1 MPKLKNYGKA
11 PVRIFFIFSIFF
23 CSILSA
29 EIATDVDVAFG
40 SHFNISSADA
50 GVQGG
55 FTKKPLVYVKIGEKY
70 KIIKVLTKT
79 YQTDN
84 IECLLGVKI
93 PSGQYEL
100 YLSTKSGGEKTLLTK
115 YFYVRDP
122 VLATTAPLWGIT
134 GDKIT
139 ITGQY
144 FGVVRPKLWMEYF
157 EAAADPVT
165 GRHVTLK
172 CTLVPSKTIMNP
184 DTGES
189 SIVFTVP
196 KKMPEIATLINL
208 QSPSG
213 TNNIAFSSFM
223 FTSPEEVET
232 PMRDGIKL
240 KGDLY
245 TPPDSD
251 GPFPTLVFRTPYSK
265 KYRDSDPYEHIDFY
279 DEKTVRNAVKRGY
292 AVLMQDVRGRFA
304 SEGVYYPYVNETN
317 DGYDTIEW
325 VAIQPWCKD
334 GQIGS
339 FGLSYPGIVQWLTA
353 IGTPP
358 HLKAMVPAMVPST
371 FNQCVYFGGIFE
383 IGWNGWSYKYM
394 SSNIRFRNDIPGPK
408 NIFATKREYNRLG
421 GENAF
426 ADYLQTFNMPYLKDT
441 CQFYYDWITNPP
453 YSPFYAFGE
462 IKDHYPDVK
471 AAVLNLSGWYDEAY
485 GTQGATE
492 NFLGLLASRAQDAD
506 KKTKLII
513 GPWVHGV
520 DATQSNSSGQ
530 RKFPEN
536 ARIDYDSVVLDW
548 LDYYVRDISNG
559 VPNWPNVRVYQMEAK
574 GKGQWVSN
582 TTWPLTGTQENS
594 IYFVPAQNGEKIGG
608 ISFVQPTESYT
619 ASSFIADPTKPVTD
633 TTDGTNFGAYNLS
646 YLAERTDLLT
656 FDSEKLK
663 TDLKV
668 IGPVKAE
675 IYLSSNS
682 PDCDLFV
689 KLLDV
694 APDGTVFNITGPGQE
709 ALRIS
714 YRNKTS
720 TRDLLGPGQIVKL
733 DFENVRTGNV
743 FKKGHKLRVC
753 ICASWY
759 PLYSRN
765 LQTGELESTSGVA
778 QSATISIHHD
788 LEHQSRVILPVVP

>member
-1 MPKLKNYGKA
+1 MFNIKRTGKA
-11 PVRIFFIFSIFF
+11 PVRIFFMFAIFL

-29 EIATDVDVAFG
+29 EIASDVDVAFG
-40 SHFNISSADA
+40 SHFNISSTDA
-50 GVQGG
+50 GLVDG
-55 FTKKPLVYVKIGEKY
+55 FTKKPSIYVKVGDKY
-70 KIIKVLTKT
+70 KRLTVLTKT
-79 YQTDN
+79 FPATA
-84 IECLLGVKI
+84 IECLVGTKI
-93 PSGQYEL
+93 PSGQYDL
-100 YLSTKSGGEKTLLTK
+100 YLSTKSGCGKTLLTK

-122 VLATTAPLWGIT
+122 VLATTAPLWGKA
-134 GDKIT
+134 GESIT

-144 FGVVRPKLWMEYF
+144 FGVTRPKLWMEYF
-157 EAAADPVT
+157 ETAIDPVT
-165 GRHVTLK
+165 GKHVTLK
-172 CTLVPSKTIMNP
+172 CTLMPSKTYMDPN
-184 DTGES
+184 TGDS
-189 SIVFTVP
+189 SVVFTVP

-213 TNNIAFSSFM
+213 TNNIAFSSFK
-223 FTSPEEVET
+223 FSAPEEVET

-245 TPPDSD
+245 KPDAA
-251 GPFPTLVFRTPYSK
+251 GPFPVLVFRTPYSK
-265 KYRDSDPYEHIDFY
+265 KYRDSDPYEHIDSY

-304 SEGVYYPYVNETN
+304 SEGIYYPYVNETP
-317 DGYDTIEW
+317 DGYDTVEW
-325 VAIQPWCKD
+325 AAAQTWSTGDV
-334 GQIGS
+334 GS

-408 NIFATKREYNRLG
+408 NVFPTKREYNRLG

-441 CQFYYDWITNPP
+441 CQYYYDWITNAP
-453 YSPFYAFGE
+453 YSSFYSFGE
-462 IKDHYPDVK
+462 IRDHYPDVK

-492 NFLGLLASRAQDAD
+492 NFLGLLASRAQDTD
-506 KKTKLII
+506 KKTKLIL

-520 DATQSNSSGQ
+520 DATQSNSSGN
-530 RKFPEN
+530 RKFSEN

-548 LDYYVRDISNG
+548 LDYYVRGIQND
-559 VPNWPNVRVYQMEAK
+559 VPNWPMVRAYQMEAK
-574 GKGQWVSN
+574 GKGQWVSD
-582 TTWPLTGTQENS
+582 TTWPLTGTQETS
-594 IYFVPAQNGEKIGG
+594 IYFVPAQNGGKIGTLT
-608 ISFVQPTESYT
+608 FNQPTESYT
-619 ASSFIADPTKPVTD
+619 ASSFTSDPTKPVTD
-633 TTDGTNFGAYNLS
+633 TTEGTNFGAYNLA
-646 YLAERTDLLT
+646 YLAERSDLLT

-663 TDLKV
+663 TDLRV

-675 IYLSSNS
+675 IYLSSDS
-682 PDCDLFV
+682 PDCDLYV

-694 APDGTVFNITGPGQE
+694 APDGTTFNITGPGQE
-709 ALRIS
+709 AMRVS

-720 TRDLLGPGQIVKL
+720 TRDLLVPGQIVKL
-733 DFENVRTGNV
+733 DFGNVRTGNA

-753 ICASWY
+753 VCASWY

-778 QSATISIHHD
+778 QSATINIHHD
-788 LEHQSRVILPVVP
+788 LDHQSKVILPVVP